1 VTGAGGKWIVSFREA
16 LMPRPFRLAALAVI
30 ILAGLLFAGPAR
42 AQMEVDLELI
52 LAADVSGSMD
62 EEEAALQRKGYLEAL
77 VNPRVI
83 RAIQSGPHRRIALTY
98 LEWAGPH
105 WQKQLVGWT
114 MIHDAA
120 SAQAFASAI
129 AEEPVVTE
137 RRTSISAGIDYS
149 MALFAKSPFKSKR
162 RVIDIS
168 GDGPNNRGRSVLLA
182 RAEALAQGVTINGLP
197 IINDRPNPWGGP
209 GPRNLDIYYQ
219 DNVIGGP
226 GAFMIP
232 ALSFQNFGQAILAK
246 LIREIAG
253 IDGPQRV
260 QTARD
265 ILDADEVADSDAL
278 PPG

>member
-1 VTGAGGKWIVSFREA
+1 V
-16 LMPRPFRLAALAVI
+16 PRFLRIFVIAAV
-30 ILAGLLFAGPAR
+30 LAGAPFLFPSSTQ
-42 AQMEVDLELI
+42 AQSGKAVVDLELI

-62 EEEAALQRKGYLEAL
+62 EEEAALQRRGYLEAL
-77 VNPRVI
+77 ANPRVL
-83 RAIQSGPHRRIALTY
+83 RAIQSGQHRRVALLY

-105 WQKQLVGWT
+105 WQKVIVNWTLV
-114 MIHDAA
+114 HDAA
-120 SAQAFASAI
+120 SLQAFASAI

-137 RRTSISAGIDYS
+137 RRTSISAAIDYS
-149 MALFAKSPFKSKR
+149 MALFAKSPFKGTR

-168 GDGPNNRGRSVLLA
+168 GDGPNNRGRSVLMA
-182 RAEALAQGVTINGLP
+182 RAEALAQGITINGLP

-253 IDGPQRV
+253 LQGP
-260 QTARD
+260 ARSQAAD
-265 ILDADEVADSDAL
+265 ILNGETE
-278 PPG
+278 PGG

>member
-1 VTGAGGKWIVSFREA
+1 
-16 LMPRPFRLAALAVI
+16 MPRPVRFLVAVLLGFAALLPSIPV
-30 ILAGLLFAGPAR
+30 R
-42 AQMEVDLELI
+42 AQTEVDLELI

-62 EEEAALQRKGYLEAL
+62 EAEAALQRKGYLEAL

-137 RRTSISAGIDYS
+137 RRTSISAAIDYS
-149 MALFAKSPFKSKR
+149 MLLFAKSPFKSKR

-182 RAEALAQGVTINGLP
+182 RAEALTQGITINGLP

-253 IDGPQRV
+253 FDGFQRV
-260 QTARD
+260 QTAREV
-265 ILDADEVADSDAL
+265 LDADDVADGDAI